1 MTTTR
6 TFLVILINLSFSIL
20 PIVAHANPPSGIATL
35 QTSSTVTTRNIIPE
49 DTRALLSP
57 SEQEEYLSE
66 LENVPPTW
74 KTLHTQPGEEQGERL
89 FRFNRARDTAREGHP
104 LLTQRIGFLWSGIL
118 RTFNSEH
125 QGFTVAMG
133 PELTHTSW
141 GIMRFKPVGLPDEM
155 IAVPR
160 KNLLLK
166 LKSKISQGEEIEVTI
181 LFFGKLVPNE
191 SIMYGFSHD
200 GNEEGMIMP
209 FVQIDQV
216 NYILR

>member
-1 MTTTR
+1 MTTIR
-6 TFLVILINLSFSIL
+6 TFLVILSFSFSIL
-20 PIVAHANPPSGIATL
+20 SMVAHADPPSGIAIL
-35 QTSSTVTTRNIIPE
+35 EDSSNLTTRNIIPE
-49 DTRALLSP
+49 NTRALLSP
-57 SEQEEYLSE
+57 SEQEVYLAE
-66 LENVPPTW
+66 LENTPPTW
-74 KTLHTQPGEEQGERL
+74 ETLHTQPGEEHGERL
-89 FRFNRARDTAREGHP
+89 FRLNRTRDSAREGHP

-118 RTFNSEH
+118 RTFDSEH